1 VSSKDPE
8 DAMITIRTTQ
18 VAPRQDDF
26 PPERRFA
33 SVLLI
38 GMSVIALAGCTSM
51 VVSLAA
57 LH

>member
-1 VSSKDPE
+1 VSLRDPE

-18 VAPRQDDF
+18 SFHRQDDS
-26 PPERRFA
+26 PPERSFV
-33 SVLLI
+33 SILLI
-38 GMSVIALAGCTSM
+38 GMSVLALAGCTSA